1 MTSTIP
7 VTVTPEAAA
16 RIAELGFEAHVETML
31 EYARQHV
38 PGLERL
44 EVVLNER
51 YDMGGEPGVA
61 IDAYS
66 LPVFDPDDQTF
77 WKITRWATTTFP
89 PEVLQHLHLSLAP
102 GTGHVG

>member
-31 EYARQHV
+31 EYARQNIA
-38 PGLERL
+38 GLVRL

-51 YDMGGEPGVA
+51 YDLGGEPGVA
-61 IDAYS
+61 IDAWS
-66 LPVFDPDDQTF
+66 ERPFVPGDNTSRDLVGWLVD
-77 WKITRWATTTFP
+77 TFP
-89 PEVLQHLHLSLAP
+89 PEVLEHLHMSYLP
-102 GTGHVG
+102 GAGHAG